1 MARRTGKYGTP
12 AQRNLAV
19 LNFLVRAGSWV
30 NANQITR
37 GSGGFNPADVME
49 ILDGLM
55 TRKFIEDRPA
65 NNPQAKT
72 EYRVTETGRQMFN
85 DLMGVLGKWTGSSHM
100 LGIPEKS
107 SLELPEKD
115 SLGLPEPEEK

>member
-1 MARRTGKYGTP
+1 MRRKGKYGTIVHK
-12 AQRNLAV
+12 NLAV
-19 LNFLVRAGSWV
+19 LDFLSNHGTWA
-30 NANQITR
+30 NPNQIR
-37 GSGGFNPADVME
+37 VGSGGFNPADVME

-72 EYRVTETGRQMFN
+72 EYRVTETGRQMFS

-100 LGIPEKS
+100 LGIPEKN